1 MVAHDTPGSLA
12 IGKKPRIGNIT
23 LELIEALA
31 FQLNQGVK
39 IHWEFVATALCRRER
54 NAPTQ
59 RGGYSNLSF
68 LFGSRG
74 FGATVAPGEFL
85 DAPGRIHELLFA
97 GEKGMTSS
105 ANTDLNIAARRAGMI
120 HRTACAHHIGFVILW
135 MNTGFHLW
143 KRARN
148 LLVQR
153 ASRKR

>member
-1 MVAHDTPGSLA
+1 MRCSGGCASRGQVAWHKHLY
-12 IGKKPRIGNIT
+12 KK
-23 LELIEALA
+23 
-31 FQLNQGVK
+31 
-39 IHWEFVATALCRRER
+39 
-54 NAPTQ
+54 
-59 RGGYSNLSF
+59 LSF
-68 LFGSRG
+68 LFSPRG
-74 FGATVAPGEFL
+74 FGAAIAAGKFL

-97 GEKGMTSS
+97 GEKRMASS
-105 ANTDLNIAARRAGMI
+105 ANTDLNIAARGAGMI